1 MITLTSGVLIN
12 ILMYHGN
19 YTEQHTLLIR
29 GFARRGRITAATV
42 MHRGVGPLISRR
54 AS

>member
-1 MITLTSGVLIN
+1 MNTLK
-12 ILMYHGN
+12 YHANN
-19 YTEQHTLLIR
+19 YTEQHTLLVR